1 MNNITDSQL
10 PMHKPEIYCYTIY
23 GFLFSVAREKDM
35 PWIYSNFI
43 QIMYHDDWR
52 MPIFEDHINLLQ
64 DCPFI
69 QSYILNFKGD
79 TEDFIETI
87 INAINNNYYCYLFLD
102 WYYIN
107 DTYYGDHFAHSA
119 IVTGYDTAN
128 KTFTVYDNF
137 NNGKFVK
144 KKISFENTAKAFYSS
159 KTASTGN
166 KEDNDQ
172 SDAFSYLCDITFLKY
187 NEHVYTKLDY
197 SGDFKEESSS
207 GIAESF
213 PFSSNRKALARE
225 SSAYK
230 VEIRQ
235 LIGVDF
241 SCVIIKHLTFC
252 IIQRFVCF
260 LCIFVYFTITDALES
275 ACFFKP

>member
-107 DTYYGDHFAHSA
+107 DAYYGDHFAYSA
-119 IVTGYDTAN
+119 IVTGYDTVN

-197 SGDFKEESSS
+197 NNIIFQIEKYISSIS
-207 GIAESF
+207 VFGHLKMH
-213 PFSSNRKALARE
+213 RKD
-225 SSAYK
+225 S
-230 VEIRQ
+230 
-235 LIGVDF
+235 
-241 SCVIIKHLTFC
+241 
-252 IIQRFVCF
+252 
-260 LCIFVYFTITDALES
+260 
-275 ACFFKP
+275 